1 MKMQR
6 LNGWLTAALATLLI
20 TLAMTVVMGWFE
32 EGARAKGEVA
42 VMRPEQNNR
51 LTNVNLVDI
60 LADVPL
66 REKLG
71 HAEWNGNV
79 LTLELIVSPGKSRP
93 QSLFSDIGKLTGLA
107 FREVTNIERLLVR
120 ISESGEE
127 RKTLLAAI
135 DLRRSDAWLEDELQ
149 SMAYADP
156 VHDEVWRQRLRLSF
170 TRAWETRFGPVS
182 GFSADALPT
191 PAEAGEP
198 EDVAN

>member
-1 MKMQR
+1 MQR

-20 TLAMTVVMGWFE
+20 TLAMTVVMGWFDG
-32 EGARAKGEVA
+32 GARAKGEVA
-42 VMRPEQNNR
+42 VMRQEQNNR

-60 LADVPL
+60 LAEVPL

-71 HAEWNGNV
+71 HVEWNGNV
-79 LTLELIVSPGKSRP
+79 LTLELIVSPGKNRP
-93 QSLFSDIGKLTGLA
+93 QSLFSDVGKLTGLA

-120 ISESGEE
+120 ISERGEE

-170 TRAWETRFGPVS
+170 TRAWETRFGSVS